1 MLELKLQEFEN
12 IHRGFQELKKRK
24 ELNDLT
30 EALLIALNLVSED
43 SQRVAAL
50 NFIATLFDFLAP
62 ISAIIDLGGERDIEL
77 FTAGMAHALPD
88 SQANTFLS
96 KLEHCQNK
104 AEKDRILAD
113 MLGIRD
119 LLLSLRKAFSY
130 AGIQD
135 GYDRLLFYGH
145 KFLNEQHVFQAL
157 LEEPK

>member
-12 IHRGFQELKKRK
+12 IHRGFLELKKEK

-30 EALLIALNLVSED
+30 EALLIALNLLTED

-50 NFIATLFDFLAP
+50 NFISALFVFLAP
-62 ISAIIDLGGERDIEL
+62 ISAYIDLGGERNIEA
-77 FTAGMAHALPD
+77 FTAGMAHALPE
-88 SQANTFLS
+88 SQADTFLS

-135 GYDRLLFYGH
+135 GYDRLLDYGR
-145 KFLNEQHVFQAL
+145 KILNEQHVFQSF